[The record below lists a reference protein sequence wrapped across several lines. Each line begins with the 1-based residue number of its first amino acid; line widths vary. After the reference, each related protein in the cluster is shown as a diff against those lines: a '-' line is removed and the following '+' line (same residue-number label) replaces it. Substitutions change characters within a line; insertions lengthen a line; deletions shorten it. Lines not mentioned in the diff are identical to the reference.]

1 MDIFDKTLIL
11 LSGVHIEPPGNLF
24 FGDLPP
30 REILYTLS
38 GISNNF
44 VSIQFIDGA
53 TISGGSMLL
62 GSGTPSGIVQVV
74 SLETK
79 TVTDLIEYPYLNSK
93 DILDVSN

>member
-1 MDIFDKTLIL
+1 MDIFDKTLVL

-30 REILYTLS
+30 REFLYTLS
-38 GISNNF
+38 GTSNNF
-44 VSIQFIDGA
+44 ISLQFIDGA

-62 GSGTPSGIVQVV
+62 GSTSPSGIVQVV
-74 SLETK
+74 NLETR
-79 TVTDLIEYPYLNSK
+79 TVMDFIEYPYLHSK